1 MGGGG
6 GWGGNCNLQWSPVSI
21 YIYMHYWKHASHPK
35 IWFVPL
41 WYEPPPPPPPPTR
54 SFLILSEIIVLLFL
68 YLSVLMNSA
77 ETLAER
83 KPNCH
88 VFFLVVLLHLIRL
101 SVNCVL
107 WCPQNK
113 FFVLK
118 EKKCLILSSGGPI
131 KVYTWCVVYIVL
143 FFVLVIPSAYTF
155 SVYFTLFY
163 S

>member
-1 MGGGG
+1 MWVGVGGGVG
-6 GWGGNCNLQWSPVSI
+6 IAICNEVMWA
-21 YIYMHYWKHASHPK
+21 YIFLMETCQSSQNVICTLVIWAS
-35 IWFVPL
+35 
-41 WYEPPPPPPPPTR
+41 PPPPL
-54 SFLILSEIIVLLFL
+54 SFLILSEINVLPLL

-83 KPNCH
+83 RPSCH

-101 SVNCVL
+101 SVNCEL

-143 FFVLVIPSAYTF
+143 FFVLVIPSEYTF